1 MAWHANFETYHIPHK
16 ASLKAKLLLEIKKYA
31 FYLFLGKWDIAFGS
45 PCRVRLTASG
55 ILGFAKVAEIGCRR
69 APAVEI
75 FCGRNQVLAID
86 ITVRVGLACRSGI
99 GRAIDGTE
107 RAIGA
112 INGRPKTIERDS
124 HGRNGTIGEV
134 SGMGDFKA
142 HFGSPLARPA
152 F

>member
-1 MAWHANFETYHIPHK
+1 MAWHATFETYHIPHK

-69 APAVEI
+69 APAVER

-107 RAIGA
+107 RAIGGNKWQTEDHPERPSWEKGHDQGCERHGGMA
-112 INGRPKTIERDS
+112 LGRSCSRTY
-124 HGRNGTIGEV
+124 
-134 SGMGDFKA
+134 
-142 HFGSPLARPA
+142 
-152 F
+152 